1 MKLAKWQRRV
11 AEDDSRFKVVS
22 AGRRSGKT
30 TLSIRQIC
38 YYARQPNKEIFYI
51 TSSYRAAKMIVW
63 KPLKNMLLDLRWVKK
78 INESELSL
86 TLKNGTTISLKGSED
101 PSRLRGVSL
110 DYVVIDE
117 AAYCTLGELWGEVIR
132 PALADKRGEALFI
145 STPAGKANEF
155 YDMFQEGKGTSGWN
169 SWQLTTLEAGF
180 VTEDEVEAARAD
192 MTERQFKQEFEAS
205 FEDLGS
211 RIAYA
216 FEREQNVKTSPEPV
230 NNEIIVGIDFNLNP
244 VTASVMIR
252 TDAETLHCIDEIL
265 IYSSNTD
272 ELAQEIRS
280 RYPTQKIFAFPDP
293 SGSRSQTSSSG
304 KSDHAILANAG
315 FVVKAPR
322 KHDPVKDR
330 INATNARF
338 LSGTGL
344 RRLFVSPNC
353 KKTIEAL
360 EKHSY
365 KQGTSIPD
373 KDSGYDHMFD
383 ALSYAVAYLYPLRK
397 TPPQNNLNQAWRPG
411 IG

>member
-1 MKLAKWQRRV
+1 LAKWQRAV

-63 KPLKNMLLDLRWVKK
+63 KPLKNMLLDLRWVSKV
-78 INESELSL
+78 NESELSL

-117 AAYCTLGELWGEVIR
+117 AAYCSLGELWGEVIR

-169 SWQLTTLEAGF
+169 SWQLTTLDAGF
-180 VTEDEVEAARAD
+180 VGADEIEAARAD
-192 MTERQFKQEFEAS
+192 MTDRQFKQEFEAS

-216 FEREQNVKTSPEPV
+216 FEREHNVKPSPQAV
-230 NNEIIVGIDFNLNP
+230 NNEIIVGMDFNIQP
-244 VTASVMIR
+244 CVASIMIR
-252 TDAETLHCIDEIL
+252 TDAETLHAIDEIE
-265 IYSSNTD
+265 IWGSNTD
-272 ELAQEIRS
+272 EMVAEIKH
-280 RYPTQKIFAFPDP
+280 RYPTQKIFVFPDP
-293 SGSRSQTSSSG
+293 SGSRRQTSSG
-304 KSDHAILANAG
+304 GRSDHAILANAG
-315 FVVKAPR
+315 FIVKAPR
-322 KHDPVKDR
+322 KHDPVRDR
-330 INATNARF
+330 INATNAR
-338 LSGTGL
+338 LCSGTGL

-353 KKTIEAL
+353 KRTIESL

-365 KQGTSIPD
+365 KQGTVVPD
-373 KDSGYDHMFD
+373 KDSGHDHMFD

-397 TPPQNNLNQAWRPG
+397 TPPQNNLNQAWRPS

>member
-1 MKLAKWQRRV
+1 MKLAKWQRAV

-30 TLSIRQIC
+30 TLSIRQMC
-38 YYARQPNKEIFYI
+38 FYARQPNKEIFYI
-51 TSSYRAAKMIVW
+51 TSSYRSAKLIVW
-63 KPLKNMLLDLRWVKK
+63 KPLKNMLLDLRWASK
-78 INESELSL
+78 INESELSIQ
-86 TLKNGTTISLKGSED
+86 LKNGSTISLKGSED
-101 PSRLRGVSL
+101 PSRLRGVRL

-117 AAYCTLGELWGEVIR
+117 AAYCNLGELWGEVIR

-155 YDMFQEGKGTSGWN
+155 YDMYQEGKGTSGWN
-169 SWQLTTLEAGF
+169 SWQLTTLDAGF
-180 VTEDEVEAARAD
+180 VGADEIEAAKAD
-192 MTERQFKQEFEAS
+192 MTDRQFKQEFEAS

-216 FEREQNVKTSPEPV
+216 FTREQNVKTAPEPV

-252 TDAETLHCIDEIL
+252 TDPETLHIIDEIL

-397 TPPQNNLNQAWRPG
+397 TPPQNNLNQAWRPS

>member
-1 MKLAKWQRRV
+1 MKLAKWQRAV

-63 KPLKNMLLDLRWVKK
+63 KPLKNMLLDLRWVSKV
-78 INESELSL
+78 NESELSL

-117 AAYCTLGELWGEVIR
+117 AAYCSLAELWGEVVR

-155 YDMFQEGKGTSGWN
+155 YDMFQEGKVTSGWN

-180 VTEDEVEAARAD
+180 VGEDEIEAARAD

-216 FEREQNVKTSPEPV
+216 FTRESNVTSSPEPV

-252 TDAETLHCIDEIL
+252 TDAETLHVIDEIL

-353 KKTIEAL
+353 KRTIEAL
-360 EKHSY
+360 E
-365 KQGTSIPD
+365 
-373 KDSGYDHMFD
+373 
-383 ALSYAVAYLYPLRK
+383 
-397 TPPQNNLNQAWRPG
+397 
-411 IG
+411 